1 MLALFE
7 NYQSLKNRGIR
18 IICIGI
24 FSIIFSLSVYSLLS
38 SNQSVSDTP
47 KLYNLAV
54 AVIMLILVSLVAIG
68 YGSYLVLR
76 SDSLRS
82 KPKRNYFGYVCRIL
96 TQRTT
101 WRIFV
106 VSSIV
111 YGIFFGFLSQILIYH
126 PDVEGDTA
134 PSLYLTLCCNYPG
147 YVPMLTIEITELFS
161 ILIIPVN
168 LVLAIIV
175 SVLVGFNFALN
186 VHFLKMFRNQ
196 SQRKFPI
203 ASTFGVLTGLFIGC
217 PTCAGSLFTVIVGIG
232 ASTVVS
238 ALAPLQ
244 SLFIAI
250 SIPLLVVIPL
260 LLIRKMIKN
269 ESCDMI
275 DNS

>member
-1 MLALFE
+1 MALFE

-24 FSIIFSLSVYSLLS
+24 FCIIFSLSVYSLLS

>member
-1 MLALFE
+1 MALFE